1 MIIIIGPLY
10 SIILQSDEIETYI
23 LNLTLGLFVWNF
35 LVNCVL
41 ESCEILNES
50 KSIYKLK
57 NIGILNPS
65 LRVMFRNL
73 ITSFHQLLAVTIV
86 FFIYGGSL
94 IKLIWIALISPLI
107 AIAILPLMII
117 NSLMCLRFRDLSLLI
132 NMVMPILFFVS
143 PIIWT
148 NKFIDSEYAIYL
160 QFNPISYIVN
170 VTRDPILNGT
180 LPINS
185 ILILFTI
192 FIVSTIVC
200 IFLLRKIK
208 NKFIMWL

>member
-1 MIIIIGPLY
+1 
-10 SIILQSDEIETYI
+10 
-23 LNLTLGLFVWNF
+23 
-35 LVNCVL
+35 
-41 ESCEILNES
+41 
-50 KSIYKLK
+50 
-57 NIGILNPS
+57 
-65 LRVMFRNL
+65 
-73 ITSFHQLLAVTIV
+73 
-86 FFIYGGSL
+86 
-94 IKLIWIALISPLI
+94 
-107 AIAILPLMII
+107 MII

-170 VTRDPILNGT
+170 ATRDPILNGT

-192 FIVSTIVC
+192 FIVSTIIC